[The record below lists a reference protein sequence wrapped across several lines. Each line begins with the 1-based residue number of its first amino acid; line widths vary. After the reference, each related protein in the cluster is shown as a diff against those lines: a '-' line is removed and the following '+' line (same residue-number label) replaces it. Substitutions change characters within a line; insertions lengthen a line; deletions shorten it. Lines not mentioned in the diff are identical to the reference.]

1 MKTPIL
7 LIDFDDEFV
16 AEVIA
21 DDDYNLI
28 LFQGQLYLKLDNRFR
43 TYFATVIHD
52 ESKLQ
57 VIATK
62 EGNQMNESVSNEF
75 AQVIPLTKSSENQ
88 TTPKLNL
95 IFLLIASQL
104 KAFGKAFERTNA
116 ATAKWLFWA
125 GKVLE
130 AYCFGYSIP
139 EEPAYTDKFNSPIP
153 DVWRGRFEILGIQI
167 ESLGF
172 ALGMLDADNVGNDDK
187 IAAMLL
193 RVSSVLKAL
202 AV

>member
-1 MKTPIL
+1 MEL
-7 LIDFDDEFV
+7 
-16 AEVIA
+16 
-21 DDDYNLI
+21 
-28 LFQGQLYLKLDNRFR
+28 
-43 TYFATVIHD
+43 
-52 ESKLQ
+52 
-57 VIATK
+57 
-62 EGNQMNESVSNEF
+62 
-75 AQVIPLTKSSENQ
+75 AQIIPLAKPSENQ
-88 TTPKLNL
+88 TSQKLNI
-95 IFLLIASQL
+95 IFILIASQL

-116 ATAKWLFWA
+116 AVAKWLQWA
-125 GKVLE
+125 GKVIE

-139 EEPAYTDKFNSPIP
+139 EEPPYTDKFNSPIP

-172 ALGMLDADNVGNDDK
+172 ALGMLDADNVGNDDR